1 MLFDFV
7 LERYPQIIATV
18 VTLILFFIL
27 KRFADSLVNRF
38 GQRAHF
44 PKARVQLVKKYIDF
58 LLATLV
64 SVVIV
69 SIWGVKPDQIFLF
82 ISSILTVIGVAFFAQ
97 WSILSNVTAGI
108 IIFFSFPFKI
118 GDKIRILDKEC
129 PIEAEIKEQK
139 EIELKP
145 IPRPKITVYPAE
157 LKGTPDVGEHS
168 IDIRSEP
175 FATYD
180 YEPGSI
186 EYNMK
191 VEGSIHMWTSI
202 GRYDTYA

>member
-1 MLFDFV
+1 MIFDFV

-27 KRFADSLVNRF
+27 KRSADSLVNRF

-64 SVVIV
+64 SVVVV

-118 GDKIRILDKEC
+118 GDKIRILYKEC
-129 PIEAEIKEQK
+129 PIEAEIKDINSFYTLLITASGERISLPNNVLLQK
-139 EIELKP
+139 AVVI
-145 IPRPKITVYPAE
+145 
-157 LKGTPDVGEHS
+157 
-168 IDIRSEP
+168 
-175 FATYD
+175 
-180 YEPGSI
+180 
-186 EYNMK
+186 
-191 VEGSIHMWTSI
+191 VESNEV
-202 GRYDTYA
+202 

>member
-1 MLFDFV
+1 MIFDFV

-58 LLATLV
+58 FLATLV
-64 SVVIV
+64 SVVVV

-97 WSILSNVTAGI
+97 WSILSNVTAGVI
-108 IIFFSFPFKI
+108 LFFSFPFKI
-118 GDKIRILDKEC
+118 GDRIRIMDKDF
-129 PIEAEIKEQK
+129 PIEAEIKDISSFYTLLKTDSGENISVPNNLLLQK
-139 EIELKP
+139 AIEIIK
-145 IPRPKITVYPAE
+145 
-157 LKGTPDVGEHS
+157 
-168 IDIRSEP
+168 
-175 FATYD
+175 
-180 YEPGSI
+180 
-186 EYNMK
+186 
-191 VEGSIHMWTSI
+191 
-202 GRYDTYA
+202 

>member
-1 MLFDFV
+1 M
-7 LERYPQIIATV
+7 
-18 VTLILFFIL
+18 
-27 KRFADSLVNRF
+27 
-38 GQRAHF
+38 
-44 PKARVQLVKKYIDF
+44 
-58 LLATLV
+58 
-64 SVVIV
+64 
-69 SIWGVKPDQIFLF
+69 
-82 ISSILTVIGVAFFAQ
+82 
-97 WSILSNVTAGI
+97 
-108 IIFFSFPFKI
+108 
-118 GDKIRILDKEC
+118 
-129 PIEAEIKEQK
+129 
-139 EIELKP
+139 
-145 IPRPKITVYPAE
+145 YPAE

>member
-1 MLFDFV
+1 MIFDFV

-82 ISSILTVIGVAFFAQ
+82 ISSILTVVGVGFFAQ

-108 IIFFSFPFKI
+108 ILFFSFPFKI
-118 GDKIRILDKEC
+118 GDRIRVMDKDF
-129 PIEAEIKEQK
+129 PIEAEIKDISSFYTLLKTDSGAQISIPNNLLLQK
-139 EIELKP
+139 AIEIIK
-145 IPRPKITVYPAE
+145 
-157 LKGTPDVGEHS
+157 
-168 IDIRSEP
+168 
-175 FATYD
+175 
-180 YEPGSI
+180 
-186 EYNMK
+186 
-191 VEGSIHMWTSI
+191 
-202 GRYDTYA
+202 

>member
-82 ISSILTVIGVAFFAQ
+82 
-97 WSILSNVTAGI
+97 
-108 IIFFSFPFKI
+108 FSFPFKI

-129 PIEAEIKEQK
+129 PIEAEIKD
-139 EIELKP
+139 INSFYTLL
-145 IPRPKITVYPAE
+145 ITAS
-157 LKGTPDVGEHS
+157 GEHIS
-168 IDIRSEP
+168 LPNNVLLQKAVVIVEP
-175 FATYD
+175 N
-180 YEPGSI
+180 E
-186 EYNMK
+186 
-191 VEGSIHMWTSI
+191 V
-202 GRYDTYA
+202 

>member
-1 MLFDFV
+1 MIFDFV

-64 SVVIV
+64 SVVII

-82 ISSILTVIGVAFFAQ
+82 ISSILTIVGVGFFAQ

-108 IIFFSFPFKI
+108 ILFFSFPFKI
-118 GDKIRILDKEC
+118 GDRIRVMDKDF
-129 PIEAEIKEQK
+129 PIEAEIKDISSFYTLLKTDSGAQISIPNNLLLQK
-139 EIELKP
+139 AIEIIK
-145 IPRPKITVYPAE
+145 
-157 LKGTPDVGEHS
+157 
-168 IDIRSEP
+168 
-175 FATYD
+175 
-180 YEPGSI
+180 
-186 EYNMK
+186 
-191 VEGSIHMWTSI
+191 
-202 GRYDTYA
+202 

>member
-1 MLFDFV
+1 MIFDFV

-27 KRFADSLVNRF
+27 KRFADSLVKRF
-38 GQRAHF
+38 GQRARF

-64 SVVIV
+64 SVVVV

-129 PIEAEIKEQK
+129 PIEAEIKDINSFYTLLITASGERISLPNNVLLQK
-139 EIELKP
+139 AVVI
-145 IPRPKITVYPAE
+145 
-157 LKGTPDVGEHS
+157 
-168 IDIRSEP
+168 
-175 FATYD
+175 
-180 YEPGSI
+180 
-186 EYNMK
+186 
-191 VEGSIHMWTSI
+191 VESNEV
-202 GRYDTYA
+202 

>member
-1 MLFDFV
+1 MIFDFV

-27 KRFADSLVNRF
+27 KRCADSLVNRF

-64 SVVIV
+64 SVVVV

-129 PIEAEIKEQK
+129 PIEAEIKDINSFYTLLITASGERISLPNNVLLQK
-139 EIELKP
+139 AVVI
-145 IPRPKITVYPAE
+145 
-157 LKGTPDVGEHS
+157 
-168 IDIRSEP
+168 
-175 FATYD
+175 
-180 YEPGSI
+180 
-186 EYNMK
+186 
-191 VEGSIHMWTSI
+191 VESNEV
-202 GRYDTYA
+202 